1 VADPALP
8 LTRRA
13 LVRFTT
19 DRLREQGVVAGTEGV
34 TSYRIG
40 EGIWKVRVFG
50 VSGDYVDARASDFEV
65 VRGGTRPRGVVIR
78 SLNGGW
84 LTIAPVHSR
93 SGQLPAIWDVVPR
106 TFQPG
111 DFAGMLTLSTTDD
124 SYGFPVIWSR
134 EEQLKLVYCF
144 ELPDRMTHTFP
155 QQLRL
160 RMPDGQ
166 LEIEGEVTID
176 ASRHARKAAELK
188 ITLRSPTHRT
198 RPEFSGVLV
207 VDAGTASIAS
217 DWLVDLFPSVTP
229 DDIDPV

>member
-1 VADPALP
+1 
-8 LTRRA
+8 
-13 LVRFTT
+13 VRFTT
-19 DRLREQGVVAGTEGV
+19 DRLREQGVVAGAEGV

-65 VRGGTRPRGVVIR
+65 IRGGTRPRGVVIP
-78 SLNGGW
+78 SINGGW
-84 LTIAPVHSR
+84 LTITPVHSR
-93 SGQLPAIWDVVPR
+93 PGQLPAIWDVPR

-134 EEQLKLVYCF
+134 EEQLKLVYFF
-144 ELPDRMTHTFP
+144 ELPDR
-155 QQLRL
+155 
-160 RMPDGQ
+160 
-166 LEIEGEVTID
+166 ID
-176 ASRHARKAAELK
+176 SNRRRARKAAELK

-198 RPEFSGVLV
+198 LPEFSGVLV
-207 VDAGTASIAS
+207 VDAVTASIAS